1 MTGVG
6 TRTRCSTDSRE
17 SLSPWRSWTRAR
29 RASSLSSPG
38 RSVASS
44 CSRCVPKPA
53 GTRAV
58 LPQLTAKPGVHPWIA
73 STRSPQSVLL
83 ALRGIASMTSWRA
96 FSSAA
101 AALVD
106 TGLVLG
112 LITEAST
119 CGGNRHQRFLQWQKQ
134 TEHAVKHAPTIEA
147 QFDSASPSGEQSVPR
162 ASCHGVLVHARSG
175 GARPQQKVARRRPV
189 ASRQAEHIVEVLVR
203 SVVFE

>member
-17 SLSPWRSWTRAR
+17 SLSPWRSWTRSR
-29 RASSLSSPG
+29 RASSLSSPS

-53 GTRAV
+53 GTKAV

-119 CGGNRHQRFLQWQKQ
+119 CGGNRHQRFL
-134 TEHAVKHAPTIEA
+134 
-147 QFDSASPSGEQSVPR
+147 
-162 ASCHGVLVHARSG
+162 HGR
-175 GARPQQKVARRRPV
+175 
-189 ASRQAEHIVEVLVR
+189 SRQSMRSNTHAERGAIRLSLTFRRAECSTR
-203 SVVFE
+203 